1 MGQVGRYTCKGISLI
16 SEDSE
21 GSSLS
26 SDAGMPSCSYTVELP
41 RHTLNPYVGTL
52 TAVPVPQEWGRV
64 NYIQTGVDRSQQTRF
79 DNHALFD
86 ESQDPHRVNTIVNNR
101 TYNMHFEMS
110 SAPEVI
116 ANDLIINYP
125 SPPSGNACIEDSL
138 A

>member
-1 MGQVGRYTCKGISLI
+1 M
-16 SEDSE
+16 
-21 GSSLS
+21 SS
-26 SDAGMPSCSYTVELP
+26 
-41 RHTLNPYVGTL
+41 TL

-86 ESQDPHRVNTIVNNR
+86 ESQDPHRVNTIVNNT
-101 TYNMHFEMS
+101 TYNMYFEMS